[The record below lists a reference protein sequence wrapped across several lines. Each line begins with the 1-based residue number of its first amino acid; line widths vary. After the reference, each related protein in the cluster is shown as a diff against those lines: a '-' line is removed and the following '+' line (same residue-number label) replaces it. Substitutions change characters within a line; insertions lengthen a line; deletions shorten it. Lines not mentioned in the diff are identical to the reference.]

1 MGETNASSQRD
12 ATFEGWGNLDWK
24 GRRERRFH
32 RWLAATGVPFAG
44 DSARQAYTERIQLF
58 IDALALKKPARVPVN
73 SVMGFYPTK
82 FGGLSLKE
90 AMYEFEKAG
99 AAWTAFYEYFQPD
112 YQSMPVPPASVFD
125 KLGLQ
130 FIQWPGHG
138 IGENT
143 PWQYLEAEY
152 MKAED
157 YDALIADPSDWFRS
171 TYLPR
176 IGSAF
181 APLAG
186 LDSFVNMMEASMI
199 WVNILP
205 FANPAV
211 LEAVRRLTEAAQ
223 ERPPGYS
230 PNGGSHGEG
239 PV

>member
-99 AAWTAFYEYFQPD
+99 HSTSTSSRTTSRCPSPQPQYSTSWD
-112 YQSMPVPPASVFD
+112 FSSSNGRAMA
-125 KLGLQ
+125 LGR
-130 FIQWPGHG
+130 
-138 IGENT
+138 T
-143 PWQYLEAEY
+143 PRGSTLR
-152 MKAED
+152 
-157 YDALIADPSDWFRS
+157 PS
-171 TYLPR
+171 T
-176 IGSAF
+176 
-181 APLAG
+181 
-186 LDSFVNMMEASMI
+186 
-199 WVNILP
+199 
-205 FANPAV
+205 
-211 LEAVRRLTEAAQ
+211 
-223 ERPPGYS
+223 
-230 PNGGSHGEG
+230 
-239 PV
+239 